1 MQEFI
6 YGFHAISAMVRQS
19 PDSVIRVYVEKTKRD
34 TRTASLTQLLESNTV
49 SYELVSRSELQNRV
63 GSVVH
68 QGVVARIHKRDNR
81 VKADLPSVL
90 SNLTDNE
97 TLLILDGI
105 VDPVN
110 LGGCLRVADAAG
122 VNTVILPRDKSAPVT
137 AVTRKVAAGAAES
150 VNIITVTN
158 LVRTIDMLKNHKFWI
173 FGLADDTGES
183 LYNQHFEGRIAVVMG
198 NEGKGLRQLTRKSCD
213 HLLAIPMQ
221 GHVESL
227 NVAVA
232 TGITLY
238 EINRQRIAQ
247 K

>member
-6 YGFHAISAMVRQS
+6 YGLHAVSALVSQS
-19 PDSVIRVYVEKTKRD
+19 PESVVSVYIEKNKKNS
-34 TRTASLTQLLESNTV
+34 RTARLIQLLNSHAV
-49 SYELVSRSELQNRV
+49 SYQLVSRDQLQNRV
-63 GSVVH
+63 GNVVH
-68 QGVVARIHKRDNR
+68 QGVVASVIKR
-81 VKADLPSVL
+81 VEKLKTDLSAVL
-90 SNLTDNE
+90 SNLDDHE
-97 TLLILDGI
+97 TLLILDGV

-122 VNTVILPRDKSAPVT
+122 VNTVIVPRDKSSPVT

-150 VNIITVTN
+150 INIIRVTN
-158 LVRTIDMLKNHKFWI
+158 LVRTIERLKDHEFWI
-173 FGLADDTGES
+173 YGLADDTGES
-183 LYNQHFEGRIAVVMG
+183 LYDHHFQGRIAVVMG
-198 NEGKGLRQLTRKSCD
+198 NEGRGLRQLTRQSCD
-213 HLLAIPMQ
+213 YLLAIPML

-238 EINRQRIAQ
+238 EIHRQRIAQ